1 MKLRVLGCSG
11 GKYKNFNP
19 TCFLLDEKIL
29 IDVGNVM
36 GQLELEEMVSLKSIL
51 LTHMHFDH
59 IADLPFLIQTL
70 FEEKKDDF
78 YIYSTSKTKKDVFDN
93 IFNNKIW
100 PNLFDLS
107 DKLNWKQ
114 VAQYKPFKFEN
125 YEITFIPVNHTVPTC
140 GLIIEKNNRSF
151 AFTSD
156 TYITDKFWEECNK
169 KENLKA
175 VIIDV
180 SFPNGFEEKAK
191 LTKHLTTTL
200 LQDEL
205 IKLKNTRMDIY
216 VTHIKPTDRLEVV
229 KNVNEITTMRRFKSI
244 AVLEADMIVKI

>member
-1 MKLRVLGCSG
+1 MRLRILGCSG

-19 TCFLLDEKIL
+19 TCFLLDDKIL

-36 GQLELEEMVSLKSIL
+36 SQLELDEMASLKSIL

-59 IADLPFLIQTL
+59 IADLPFLVQTL
-70 FEEKKDDF
+70 FEEKKEDF
-78 YIYSTSKTKKDVFDN
+78 YIYSTSKTKKDVFDH

-100 PNLFDLS
+100 PNLFDLT
-107 DKLNWKQ
+107 DKLIWNDVPQ
-114 VAQYKPFKFEN
+114 LKPFYFED
-125 YEITFIPVNHTVPTC
+125 YEITFVPVDHTVPTT
-140 GLIIEKNNRSF
+140 GLIIEKDDRSF

-156 TYITDKFWEECNK
+156 TYVTDTFWEECNK
-169 KENLKA
+169 KKNLKA

-191 LTKHLTTTL
+191 LTKHLTTFL

-205 IKLKNTRMDIY
+205 KKLDNPNMDIY

-229 KNVNEITTMRRFKSI
+229 KNVNEITTMRRFKTI
-244 AVLEADMIVKI
+244 AVLEADMIVNI